1 MARDPRPTE
10 TETADRLRQAI
21 DNGRTGDKVAAPDP
35 AAAPLGTDDEA
46 AGTPV
51 TPEQARMAARE
62 ELTRGWKAR
71 AAAPRNGGRPPPPPV
86 SPVTLGLVVLVLLVA
101 AILIGFALTG

>member
-10 TETADRLRQAI
+10 TETADRLRHAI
-21 DNGRTGDKVAAPDP
+21 DSGRTGDKGTAPDP
-35 AAAPLGTDDEA
+35 AAAPPGPDDGA
-46 AGTPV
+46 AGAPATPG
-51 TPEQARMAARE
+51 QARMAARE
-62 ELTRGWKAR
+62 EPAPGWR
-71 AAAPRNGGRPPPPPV
+71 AAAPRNGGAPPPPV

>member
-1 MARDPRPTE
+1 MARDSHPTE
-10 TETADRLRQAI
+10 TETTDRLRHAL
-21 DNGRTGDKVAAPDP
+21 DSGRTGDTGTAPDP
-35 AAAPLGTDDEA
+35 AAAPPGPDDEA
-46 AGTPV
+46 AGAPA

-62 ELTRGWKAR
+62 ELTRGWRAR
-71 AAAPRNGGRPPPPPV
+71 AAAPRNGGSPPPPPV